1 MMPMEKVEVLRAC
14 CCVTG
19 AGGTTTPEERVLLD
33 RLARQIGV
41 GKASLEAMIAR
52 GETDSD
58 FFREQFRV
66 LKSDPEQTM
75 TILIEAAMSDGQV
88 SPDEQQILS
97 EFSAKLG
104 LPTEDFQSLIEKV
117 NPG

>member
-75 TILIEAAMSDGQV
+75 AILIEAAMSDGQL
-88 SPDEQQILS
+88 SPGEREMLS
-97 EFSAKLG
+97 DFSVKLD
-104 LPTEDFQSLIEKV
+104 LPAEDFRSLIEKV
-117 NPG
+117 QPS

>member
-19 AGGTTTPEERVLLD
+19 AGGTTTPEERELLD

-52 GETDSD
+52 GETDPD
-58 FFREQFRV
+58 FFREQFQV
-66 LKSDPEQTM
+66 LKSNPEQTM
-75 TILIEAAMSDGQV
+75 TILIEAALSDGQLAAEE
-88 SPDEQQILS
+88 STMLR
-97 EFSAKLG
+97 EFAGKLEM
-104 LPTEDFQSLIEKV
+104 PAEDFQSLIANVK
-117 NPG
+117 PS